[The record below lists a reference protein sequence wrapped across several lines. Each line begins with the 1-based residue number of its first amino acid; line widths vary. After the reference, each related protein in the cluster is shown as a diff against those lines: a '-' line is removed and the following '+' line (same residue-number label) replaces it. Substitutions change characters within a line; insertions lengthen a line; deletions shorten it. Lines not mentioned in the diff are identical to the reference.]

1 MKKLR
6 LRKLKIRPKLWGK
19 YVPDSE
25 QTHKSIN
32 SKAIIS
38 FSCDKGR
45 LVVFVSNLVI
55 FLRVNNNNVHMC

>member
-6 LRKLKIRPKLWGK
+6 LRKVENTSKVMGQIC
-19 YVPDSE
+19 VVTE

-38 FSCDKGR
+38 FS
-45 LVVFVSNLVI
+45 VI
-55 FLRVNNNNVHMC
+55 KI